1 MISLEQ
7 EIEQERALLEAL
19 RTEHS
24 AAVIRLERLKLE
36 DSKRAKGAERR
47 VADID
52 AEIERHQEVL
62 ADLAAQAKAN
72 ALAELEGPPDDD
84 SSTNAAEGGSASTRK
99 TRSSPGC
106 TPRTARRR
114 RRHVTCTRKL
124 PMRRQ
129 RSRSAGM
136 STASRSRA

>member
-7 EIEQERALLEAL
+7 EIEQEPALLEAL

-72 ALAELEGPPDDD
+72 ALAELEG
-84 SSTNAAEGGSASTRK
+84 AAR
-99 TRSSPGC
+99 
-106 TPRTARRR
+106 
-114 RRHVTCTRKL
+114 
-124 PMRRQ
+124 
-129 RSRSAGM
+129 
-136 STASRSRA
+136 